1 MKSNRKKIVDGEIKI
16 NQIRKL
22 SHILIII
29 EIKRIS

>member
-29 EIKRIS
+29 